1 MLFIFTHSS
10 VCFIVA
16 MLVLLYF
23 IFGGVSGSLY
33 RTPVYRL
40 SKLQIQEENN
50 CVTDL
55 ESGTSSNG
63 NCQHDSDDVSF
74 IFQIGAF
81 FSRSISFHCFAYFY
95 TQNLILE
102 LFLPLLCLYDDRTLL
117 DDKWNVLM
125 V

>member
-1 MLFIFTHSS
+1 MFHCGNARAVIF
-10 VCFIVA
+10 
-16 MLVLLYF
+16 YF
-23 IFGGVSGSLY
+23 LGGSGSLY